1 MRCTV
6 RKQIDR
12 GVSLHGS
19 LKVNFC
25 LTHISQKGGDV
36 LVALF
41 GLKINVSQNHVI
53 FIENNLKVFAKFE
66 L

>member
-6 RKQIDR
+6 RKLIER

-19 LKVNFC
+19 LIVNFC
-25 LTHISQKGGDV
+25 LTHISNKGRHV

-53 FIENNLKVFAKFE
+53 FIENNL